1 MMGMS
6 GSLQF
11 PVLPFVQSISVDTTV
26 LVVRFIFCLINR
38 DVCSQKSNFKVRFL
52 GNKLHGCDRHSADV
66 FFSSFHETKKEQIA
80 ELEIAGP
87 LFPTSNFSST
97 VSFLPLL

>member
-1 MMGMS
+1 MH
-6 GSLQF
+6 
-11 PVLPFVQSISVDTTV
+11 SISVDTTV

-38 DVCSQKSNFKVRFL
+38 DVCSQKSNFKLRFL
-52 GNKLHGCDRHSADV
+52 GNNLYVCDKHSAD
-66 FFSSFHETKKEQIA
+66 FFSSSSFHETKKEQIA

-97 VSFLPLL
+97 VSFSSLL